1 MNEHP
6 TDPTAPRSPVGILTQ
21 FTETGAALAQ
31 LNIQGY
37 VDIAAAR
44 HLIDEGLAEPERI
57 HARMGTFPS
66 KIFEGISLTLAG
78 GMATGQLEQQLAPV
92 AGLSET
98 PQFTTGPELADSQ
111 RVVTSSYLKWLAKDH
126 LSQLERQFAR
136 GWCPDMPREETE
148 VIDIPLPR
156 VKISR
161 RRASLKLAD
170 KIGPVDPGFD
180 HKAFMDEMWGEP
192 KPDRPE
198 AP

>member
-1 MNEHP
+1 MNQHSQNP
-6 TDPTAPRSPVGILTQ
+6 ITLTQ

-31 LNIQGY
+31 LNTRGY
-37 VDIAAAR
+37 VDTAAAR
-44 HLIDEGLAEPERI
+44 HLIAAGLAEPERI

-66 KIFEGISLTLAG
+66 KIFEGIGLTLAG
-78 GMATGQLEQQLAPV
+78 GMAAGKLEQQLAPV

-136 GWCPDMPREETE
+136 GWCPDMPGEDTE

-156 VKISR
+156 LKMSR
-161 RRASLKLAD
+161 RKLAR
-170 KIGPVDPGFD
+170 KRAG
-180 HKAFMDEMWGEP
+180 KN
-192 KPDRPE
+192 
-198 AP
+198 